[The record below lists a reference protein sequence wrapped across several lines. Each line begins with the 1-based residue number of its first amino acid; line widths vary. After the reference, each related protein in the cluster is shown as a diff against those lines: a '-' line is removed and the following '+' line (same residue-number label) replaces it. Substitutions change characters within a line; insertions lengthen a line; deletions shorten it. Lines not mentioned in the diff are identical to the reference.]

1 MQIQCSLNPFSAVHS
16 EICNRYID
24 SGRQTTSG
32 MYVELKAAGGKKKK
46 KRDHIYPADKLCNRQ
61 TMVSR
66 PEESN
71 LKGISGRMSAEQV
84 DHDVT

>member
-1 MQIQCSLNPFSAVHS
+1 MQIHCGVNPFSVVHG
-16 EICNRYID
+16 EICDGYID

-32 MYVELKAAGGKKKK
+32 MCAELKAAGEKK
-46 KRDHIYPADKLCNRQ
+46 KRERPHLPADKLCNRQ
-61 TMVSR
+61 TMVSK